1 MGEEVYVFNFSN
13 AQKREIN
20 PQGLEGKIHA
30 KPKSSHL
37 VSRAVFSL
45 GFPPSSLL
53 SLLYLFFLPSKLL
66 IKEGFELN
74 SLSSSIF
81 YLDSFGNF
89 IQFYI

>member
-1 MGEEVYVFNFSN
+1 MYLILVTHR
-13 AQKREIN
+13 REIN
-20 PQGLEGKIHA
+20 PQGLDGKIHA
-30 KPKSSHL
+30 KTKSSHL